1 MKNIT
6 DWFVVI
12 NTFLLMLY
20 KTITN
25 RFINFNQKIASSQLD
40 NIIMVTNC
48 HILWQ
53 QCLNSKGIKYF
64 DYTIRFWV
72 AAQDRPKKGQLTNS
86 LTLTVGQQAILIV
99 LSNVKLIAW
108 MLLNNEAPAE
118 EESVRFGGT
127 SSLTLQV

>member
-40 NIIMVTNC
+40 NIIMVTN
-48 HILWQ
+48 
-53 QCLNSKGIKYF
+53 
-64 DYTIRFWV
+64 
-72 AAQDRPKKGQLTNS
+72 KGQLTNS

-99 LSNVKLIAW
+99 LSNVKLIA
-108 MLLNNEAPAE
+108 
-118 EESVRFGGT
+118 
-127 SSLTLQV
+127 